1 MARRLFTAAETADIV
16 RRITA
21 GETSPDIARDYGV
34 NDDTPRRVYLRA
46 TGAHFTPNGKR
57 IRKTADNKSSVL
69 AMAAEGAPIAEIARH
84 LRMARATVFRYLHP
98 QAGRVYK
105 APRGRAKPVPPTP
118 PDHTNARAHL
128 AAALARCREL
138 QARAPA
144 TPAERPDPAPAPA
157 PPPPL
162 NYRST
167 VTLDTNTAHRTV
179 TALEKLGWRAE
190 ALTINS
196 GIAIVEVRDLAIRC
210 QPLIATLRTE
220 EDVAE
225 FFKEHPDHGLKGRV
239 LSPAALGMRPS
250 AHTPNTWLSPVTV
263 GTP

>member
-16 RRITA
+16 RRIAA
-21 GETSPDIARDYGV
+21 GETSPDVALVYGV
-34 NDDTPRRVYLRA
+34 NADSPRRIYLRA

-57 IRKTADNKSSVL
+57 IRKTANKKSSVL
-69 AMAAEGAPIAEIARH
+69 ALAAEGISIAEIARS
-84 LRMARATVFRYLHP
+84 LRMAPATVYRYLHP

-105 APRGRAKPVPPTP
+105 APRGRAKPKTPTA
-118 PDHTNARAHL
+118 PDHSNARAHL
-128 AAALARCREL
+128 AAALARCRDL

-144 TPAERPDPAPAPA
+144 TPTERPEPAPAPS
-157 PPPPL
+157 PR

-196 GIAIVEVRDLAIRC
+196 GVAIVEVRDLAIRSK
-210 QPLIATLRTE
+210 PLIATLRTE
-220 EDVAE
+220 EDVTE
-225 FFKEHPDHGLKGRV
+225 FFKEHPNHGLKGRV
-239 LSPAALGMRPS
+239 LGTTALGMRPA

>member
-1 MARRLFTAAETADIV
+1 MARRLFTESETADIV
-16 RRITA
+16 RRIAA

-34 NDDTPRRVYLRA
+34 NADTPRRIYLRA

-69 AMAAEGAPIAEIARH
+69 AMAAEGASMAEIAQH
-84 LRMARATVFRYLHP
+84 LRMARRTVFRYLHP

-105 APRGRAKPVPPTP
+105 APRGRATPKPPAA
-118 PDHTNARAHL
+118 PDHSNARAHL
-128 AAALARCREL
+128 AAALARCRDL

-144 TPAERPDPAPAPA
+144 TPTERPEPAPA
-157 PPPPL
+157 PPPR
-162 NYRST
+162 NYLRSA
-167 VTLDTNTAHRTV
+167 VTLDTNAAHRTV

-196 GIAIVEVRDLAIRC
+196 GVAIVEVRDLAIRSK
-210 QPLIATLRTE
+210 PLIATLRTE
-220 EDVAE
+220 EDVTE

-239 LSPAALGMRPS
+239 VGTTALGMRPA

>member
-1 MARRLFTAAETADIV
+1 MNRRIFTEAETADIV

-69 AMAAEGAPIAEIARH
+69 AMAAEGASMAEIARH

-105 APRGRAKPVPPTP
+105 APRGRAKPKSPAA
-118 PDHTNARAHL
+118 PDHSNARAHL
-128 AAALARCREL
+128 AAAFARCREL

-144 TPAERPDPAPAPA
+144 TPTERPAPAPA
-157 PPPPL
+157 PPR
-162 NYRST
+162 NYLRSA

-179 TALEKLGWRAE
+179 TELGKRGWRAE

-210 QPLIATLRTE
+210 QPLIATLRTQ
-220 EDVAE
+220 EDVTE

-239 LSPAALGMRPS
+239 IGTTALGMRPA

>member
-1 MARRLFTAAETADIV
+1 MARPSAFTAAQRADIV
-16 RRITA
+16 RRIQA
-21 GETSPDIARDYGV
+21 GEQSPAIAREYGV
-34 NDDTPRRVYLRA
+34 CDDTPRRIYLRE
-46 TGAHFTPNGKR
+46 TGARTTPNGVR
-57 IRKTADNKSSVL
+57 IRKTADKKAAVL
-69 AMAAEGAPIAEIARH
+69 ALAAEGVIQAEISRR
-84 LRMARATVFRYLHP
+84 LRVADSTVYRYLHP
-98 QAGRVYK
+98 QEGRVYK
-105 APRGRAKPVPPTP
+105 APRGRAKPVPPPP

-144 TPAERPDPAPAPA
+144 TPAERPAPAPA
-157 PPPPL
+157 PPPL

-239 LSPAALGMRPS
+239 VGTTALGMRPAPHS
-250 AHTPNTWLSPVTV
+250 PNTWLSPVTV